1 VEEIPEHRLSFFTLT
16 WIFFKWASVEP
27 KTAVHFRAVL
37 RTFLKKRRKVD
48 FEQWQL
54 SRFNTDD
61 IYYFCPIKPPRSV
74 VAPLDDLEKFD
85 NPIML

>member
-1 VEEIPEHRLSFFTLT
+1 MTAMAPGGLTERKRKPVEFFSIT
-16 WIFFKWASVEP
+16 
-27 KTAVHFRAVL
+27 VHFRAVL

>member
-1 VEEIPEHRLSFFTLT
+1 MKFGLHSAEQCHHERANLLSFL
-16 WIFFKWASVEP
+16 S
-27 KTAVHFRAVL
+27 VHFRAVL